1 MLAVQNENEF
11 KYKIEKIS
19 LCSIGSVCINFI
31 KKNNKN
37 SNRYIKYLGFKSC
50 NFLIDQI
57 KRIFFSVKII
67 NFYKYY
73 YEIIIYLFIYTIL

>member
-31 KKNNKN
+31 KKII
-37 SNRYIKYLGFKSC
+37 RTQ
-50 NFLIDQI
+50 IDI
-57 KRIFFSVKII
+57 
-67 NFYKYY
+67 
-73 YEIIIYLFIYTIL
+73 